1 MSTQDELKHKVALA
15 ALDYFDDYDMVVG
28 IGTGSTV
35 NCLID
40 VLPQVK
46 NRIEACVSSSEET
59 TRRLKEH
66 GFVVKELNQTGPLSL
81 YIDGADECDTHNRLI
96 KGGGGALT
104 REKII
109 AAASDKFICIVDESK
124 MVNILGRFPLPV
136 EVIPMAQS
144 HVGRALAKLGGQ
156 PELRQGFTTDN
167 GNIIID
173 VHNLKIIDPLQL
185 ESEINN
191 IAGVVCNGIFA
202 YQKAYATLV
211 ANNDGIKT
219 QKI

>member
-1 MSTQDELKHKVALA
+1 MSTQDELKHKVALG

-40 VLPQVK
+40 VLPKVK

-59 TRRLKEH
+59 TKRLKEH

-81 YIDGADECDTHNRLI
+81 YIDGADECDPHNRLI

-124 MVNILGRFPLPV
+124 MVNILGSFPLPV

-156 PELRQGFTTDN
+156 PELRQGFITDN

-173 VHNLKIIDPLQL
+173 VHNLKIIDPLKL
-185 ESEINN
+185 EGEINN
-191 IAGVVCNGIFA
+191 IAGVVSNGIFA
-202 YQKAYATLV
+202 HQKSYATLV
-211 ANNDGIKT
+211 ANIDGIKT

>member
-1 MSTQDELKHKVALA
+1 MSRQDELKHQVALA
-15 ALDYFDDYDMVVG
+15 ALEYFDDYDMVVG

-59 TRRLKEH
+59 TRRLKEQ

-81 YIDGADECDTHNRLI
+81 YVDGADECDGHNRLI

-109 AAASDKFICIVDESK
+109 AAASDRFICIVDESK
-124 MVNILGRFPLPV
+124 MVKVLGKFPLPV

-173 VHNLKIIDPLQL
+173 VHNLHIIDPLKL
-185 ESEINN
+185 ESQIND

-211 ANNDGIKT
+211 ASEGGTKT
-219 QKI
+219 QL

>member
-1 MSTQDELKHKVALA
+1 MSTQDELKHKVALG

-40 VLPQVK
+40 VLPRVK

-59 TRRLKEH
+59 TKRLKEH
-66 GFVVKELNQTGPLSL
+66 GFIVKELNQTGPLSL

-173 VHNLKIIDPLQL
+173 VHNLKIIDPLKL
-185 ESEINN
+185 EGEINN

-202 YQKAYATLV
+202 HQKSYATLV
-211 ANNDGIKT
+211 ANIDGIKT

>member
-1 MSTQDELKHKVALA
+1 MNQQHELKQQVALA

-46 NRIEACVSSSEET
+46 NRIEACVSSSIET
-59 TRRLKEH
+59 TRCLKNL
-66 GFVVKELNQTGPLSL
+66 GFQVKELNETGPLSL
-81 YIDGADECDTHNRLI
+81 YIDGADECDSHNRLI

-124 MVNILGRFPLPV
+124 MVNILGDFPLPI

-144 HVGRALAKLGGQ
+144 HVGRAIATIGGQ
-156 PELRQGFTTDN
+156 PILRQGFTTDN

-173 VHNLKIIDPLQL
+173 VHNLKIIDPLKL
-185 ESEINN
+185 ENQINN

-202 YQKAYATLV
+202 HQKAYTTLI
-211 ANNDGIKT
+211 ANKNGIKT
-219 QKI
+219 QS

>member
-124 MVNILGRFPLPV
+124 MVNILGRFPLPI

-185 ESEINN
+185 EGEINN

>member
-1 MSTQDELKHKVALA
+1 MSKQEQLKQQVALA

-40 VLPQVK
+40 VLPKVK
-46 NRIEACVSSSEET
+46 NKIEACVSSSNET
-59 TRRLKEH
+59 TKRLKDL
-66 GFVVKELNQTGPLSL
+66 GFNVKELNQTGPLSL
-81 YIDGADECDTHNRLI
+81 YIDGADECDAHNRLI

-124 MVNILGRFPLPV
+124 MVKVLGDFPLPV

-156 PELRQGFTTDN
+156 PELRHGFTTDN

-173 VHNLKIIDPLQL
+173 VHNLPLLDPLQM
-185 ESEINN
+185 EKNINN

-202 YQKAYATLV
+202 FQKAYATLI
-211 ANNDGIKT
+211 AAESGIKT
-219 QKI
+219 QK

>member
-1 MSTQDELKHKVALA
+1 MSRQDELKHQVALA
-15 ALDYFDDYDMVVG
+15 ALEYFDDYDMVVG

-66 GFVVKELNQTGPLSL
+66 GFMVKELNQTGPLSL
-81 YIDGADECDTHNRLI
+81 YIDGADECDGHNRLI

-109 AAASDKFICIVDESK
+109 AAASDKFVCIVDETK
-124 MVNILGRFPLPV
+124 MVNILGKFPLPV

-173 VHNLKIIDPLQL
+173 VHNLKIIDPLKL
-185 ESEINN
+185 ESQIND
-191 IAGVVCNGIFA
+191 IAGVVCNGVFA
-202 YQKAYATLV
+202 YQKAYATLI
-211 ANNDGIKT
+211 ASEGGTKT
-219 QKI
+219 QK

>member
-1 MSTQDELKHKVALA
+1 MKTQDELKHQVALA
-15 ALDYFDDYDMVVG
+15 ALKYFDDYDMVVG

-46 NRIEACVSSSEET
+46 NRIEACVSSSIET
-59 TRRLKEH
+59 TKRLKAH
-66 GFVVKELNQTGPLSL
+66 GFAVRELNQTGPLSL
-81 YIDGADECDTHNRLI
+81 YIDGADECDAHNRLI

-109 AAASDKFICIVDESK
+109 AAASNRFICIVDESK
-124 MVNILGRFPLPV
+124 MVKILGNFPLPV

-144 HVGRALAKLGGQ
+144 HVGRALAILGGQ
-156 PELRQGFTTDN
+156 PELRQNFTTDN

-173 VHNLKIIDPLQL
+173 VYNLNISNPLQL
-185 ESEINN
+185 EGEINN
-191 IAGVVCNGIFA
+191 IAGVLSNGIFA
-202 YQKAYATLV
+202 HQKAYATLISSKTGV
-211 ANNDGIKT
+211 IT
-219 QKI
+219 QK

>member
-1 MSTQDELKHKVALA
+1 MSTQNELKQQVALA

-40 VLPQVK
+40 VLPKIK
-46 NRIEACVSSSEET
+46 NRIDACVSSSIET
-59 TRRLKEH
+59 TRRLKEL
-66 GFVVKELNQTGPLSL
+66 GFIVNELNNTGPLSL
-81 YIDGADECDTHNRLI
+81 YIDGADECNTHNRLI

-109 AAASDKFICIVDESK
+109 AAASDKFICIVDQSK
-124 MVNILGRFPLPV
+124 MVNILGGFPLPV

-144 HVGRALAKLGGQ
+144 HVGRELAKLGGQ
-156 PELRQGFTTDN
+156 PLLRQGFTTDN

-173 VHNLKIIDPLQL
+173 VRNLRILDPLKL
-185 ESEINN
+185 ESQINN

-202 YQKAYATLV
+202 YQKAYATLI
-211 ANNDGIKT
+211 ASKDGIKT
-219 QKI
+219 QR

>member
-1 MSTQDELKHKVALA
+1 MSSQQELKQQVALA
-15 ALDYFDDYDMVVG
+15 SLEYFDDYDMVVG

-40 VLPQVK
+40 VLHKVR
-46 NRIEACVSSSEET
+46 NRIEACVSSSIET
-59 TRRLKEH
+59 TKRLKEQ
-66 GFVVKELNQTGPLSL
+66 GFMVRELNETGPLSL
-81 YIDGADECDTHNRLI
+81 YIDGADECDPHNRLI

-109 AAASDKFICIVDESK
+109 AAASEKFICIVDESK
-124 MVNILGRFPLPV
+124 MVNVLGKFPLPI

-144 HVGRALAKLGGQ
+144 HVGREVAKLGGQ
-156 PELRQGFTTDN
+156 PVLREGFTTDN

-173 VHNLKIIDPLQL
+173 VHNMHIINPL
-185 ESEINN
+185 ETENTINS

-202 YQKAYATLV
+202 HQKAFTTLI
-211 ANNDGIKT
+211 ASPHGT
-219 QKI
+219 KIQS

>member
-1 MSTQDELKHKVALA
+1 MSKQDELKHQVALA
-15 ALDYFDDYDMVVG
+15 ALKYFDDYDMVVG

-46 NRIEACVSSSEET
+46 NRIESCVSSSEET
-59 TRRLKEH
+59 TRRLKEK
-66 GFVVKELNQTGPLSL
+66 GFMVKELNQTGPLSL

-124 MVNILGRFPLPV
+124 MVNILGSFPLPV

-173 VHNLKIIDPLQL
+173 VHNLKIIDPLKL
-185 ESEINN
+185 ESQIND

-202 YQKAYATLV
+202 YQKAYATLI
-211 ANNDGIKT
+211 ASIDGIKT
-219 QKI
+219 QK

>member
-1 MSTQDELKHKVALA
+1 MNKQDELKHQVALA
-15 ALDYFDDYDMVVG
+15 ALEYFDDYDMVVG

-46 NRIEACVSSSEET
+46 NRIESCVSSSEET
-59 TRRLKEH
+59 TRRLKEQ
-66 GFVVKELNQTGPLSL
+66 GFMVKELNQTGPLSL

-124 MVNILGRFPLPV
+124 MVNILGGFPLPV
-136 EVIPMAQS
+136 EVVPMAQS
-144 HVGRALAKLGGQ
+144 HVGRALAILGGQ

-173 VHNLKIIDPLQL
+173 VHNLKITDPLKL
-185 ESEINN
+185 ESQIND

-202 YQKAYATLV
+202 YQKAYATLIASV
-211 ANNDGIKT
+211 GGTKT
-219 QKI
+219 QK

>member
-1 MSTQDELKHKVALA
+1 MNKQEELKHKVAVA
-15 ALDYFDDYDMVVG
+15 ALEYFDDYDMVVG

-46 NRIEACVSSSEET
+46 NRIEACVSSSIET
-59 TRRLKEH
+59 TKRLKEH
-66 GFVVKELNQTGPLSL
+66 GFMVKELNQTGPLAL

-124 MVNILGRFPLPV
+124 MVNILGKFPLPV

-173 VHNLKIIDPLQL
+173 VHNLKIIDPLKL
-185 ESEINN
+185 EGTINN

-202 YQKAYATLV
+202 HQKAYATLV
-211 ANNDGIKT
+211 ASENGIRT
-219 QKI
+219 QK

>member
-1 MSTQDELKHKVALA
+1 MSTQEELKHQVALA

-59 TRRLKEH
+59 TRRLKEK
-66 GFVVKELNQTGPLSL
+66 GFLVKELNHTGELAL
-81 YIDGADECDTHNRLI
+81 YIDGADECDGHNRLI

-109 AAASDKFICIVDESK
+109 AAASERFICIVDESK
-124 MVNILGRFPLPV
+124 MVDVLGRFPLPV

-173 VHNLKIIDPLQL
+173 VHNLKIIDPQHL
-185 ESEINN
+185 ESQIND

-202 YQKAYATLV
+202 YQKAYATLI
-211 ANNDGIKT
+211 ATADGIKT
-219 QKI
+219 QK

>member
-1 MSTQDELKHKVALA
+1 MAKQDELKHQVALA
-15 ALDYFDDYDMVVG
+15 ALNYFDDYDMIVG

-40 VLPQVK
+40 LLPQVK
-46 NRIEACVSSSEET
+46 DRIEACVSSSEET
-59 TRRLKEH
+59 TKRLKEH
-66 GFVVKELNQTGPLSL
+66 GFLIKELNQTGPLSL
-81 YIDGADECDTHNRLI
+81 YIDGADECDPHNRLI

-124 MVNILGRFPLPV
+124 MVNILGSFPLPV

-144 HVGRALAKLGGQ
+144 HVGRELAKLGGQ
-156 PELRQGFTTDN
+156 PELRQGLITDN
-167 GNIIID
+167 GNIVID
-173 VHNLKIIDPLQL
+173 VYNVKIIDPLKL
-185 ESEINN
+185 EGQINN

-202 YQKAYATLV
+202 HQKAYATLI
-211 ANNDGIKT
+211 ASESGTKT
-219 QKI
+219 QK

>member
-1 MSTQDELKHKVALA
+1 
-15 ALDYFDDYDMVVG
+15 MVVG

-59 TRRLKEH
+59 TRRLKEQ

-81 YIDGADECDTHNRLI
+81 YIDGADECDGHNRLI

-124 MVNILGRFPLPV
+124 MVKVLGKFPLPV

-167 GNIIID
+167 GNIIIY
-173 VHNLKIIDPLQL
+173 VHNLHIIDPQKL
-185 ESEINN
+185 ESQIND
-191 IAGVVCNGIFA
+191 IAGVVCNGVFA

-211 ANNDGIKT
+211 ASEDGTKT
-219 QKI
+219 QK

>member
-59 TRRLKEH
+59 TKRLKEH

-173 VHNLKIIDPLQL
+173 VHNLKIIDPLKL

-211 ANNDGIKT
+211 ANIDGIKT

>member
-1 MSTQDELKHKVALA
+1 VANQDELKHQVALA
-15 ALDYFDDYDMVVG
+15 ALKYFDDYDMVVG

-59 TRRLKEH
+59 TRRLKEK
-66 GFVVKELNQTGPLSL
+66 GFMVKELNQTGPLSI

-109 AAASDKFICIVDESK
+109 AAASDKFICIVDETK
-124 MVNILGRFPLPV
+124 MVNILGGFPLPV

-156 PELRQGFTTDN
+156 PELRQGFKTDN

-173 VHNLKIIDPLQL
+173 VHNLKIIDPLKL
-185 ESEINN
+185 ESQIND

-202 YQKAYATLV
+202 YQKAYATLI
-211 ANNDGIKT
+211 ASEGGTKT
-219 QKI
+219 QK

>member
-1 MSTQDELKHKVALA
+1 MSSQQELKQKVALA
-15 ALDYFDDYDMVVG
+15 ALDYIDDYDMVVG

-40 VLPQVK
+40 VLPKVK
-46 NRIEACVSSSEET
+46 NRIDACVSSSVET
-59 TRRLKEH
+59 TRRLKEQ
-66 GFVVKELNQTGPLSL
+66 GFLVRELNETGPLSL
-81 YIDGADECDTHNRLI
+81 YIDGADECDPHNRLI

-109 AAASDKFICIVDESK
+109 AAASEKFICIVDETK
-124 MVNILGRFPLPV
+124 MVKVLGHFPLPV

-144 HVGRALAKLGGQ
+144 HAGRALAKLGGQ
-156 PELRQGFTTDN
+156 PQLRDGFTTDN

-173 VHNLKIIDPLQL
+173 VHNLHITNPLEL
-185 ESEINN
+185 ENQINS

-202 YQKAYATLV
+202 HQKAFATLI
-211 ANNDGIKT
+211 ASPDGTKT
-219 QKI
+219 QC

>member
-1 MSTQDELKHKVALA
+1 MSIQNELKHQVALA
-15 ALDYFDDYDMVVG
+15 ALNYFDDYDMVVG

-35 NCLID
+35 NCLIE
-40 VLPQVK
+40 VLSQVK
-46 NRIEACVSSSEET
+46 NRIEACVSSSVET
-59 TRRLKEH
+59 SKRLKQH
-66 GFVVKELNQTGPLSL
+66 GFRVRELNQTGPLSL
-81 YIDGADECDTHNRLI
+81 YIDGADECDAHNRLI

-109 AAASDKFICIVDESK
+109 AAASDRFICIVDESK
-124 MVNILGRFPLPV
+124 IVKILGNFPLPV

-156 PELRQGFTTDN
+156 PELRQNFTTDN

-173 VHNLKIIDPLQL
+173 VHNLKISNPLQL
-185 ESEINN
+185 ESDINN

-202 YQKAYATLV
+202 HQKAHTTLI
-211 ANNDGIKT
+211 ANKAGVIT
-219 QKI
+219 QD

>member
-1 MSTQDELKHKVALA
+1 VSNRQHELKQQVALA

-40 VLPQVK
+40 ALPQVK
-46 NRIEACVSSSEET
+46 NRIEACVSSSIET
-59 TRRLKEH
+59 TRRLKEK
-66 GFVVKELNQTGPLSL
+66 GFLVQELNQTGPLSL
-81 YIDGADECDTHNRLI
+81 YIDGADECDGHNRLI

-124 MVNILGRFPLPV
+124 IVNILGGFPLPV

-173 VHNLKIIDPLQL
+173 VHNLKILDPLKL
-185 ESEINN
+185 ESQIND

-202 YQKAYATLV
+202 HQQAYATLISSE
-211 ANNDGIKT
+211 NGIKT
-219 QKI
+219 QK

>member
-1 MSTQDELKHKVALA
+1 VSRQDELKHEVALA
-15 ALDYFDDYDMVVG
+15 ALEYFDDYDMVIG

-40 VLPQVK
+40 VLSQVK
-46 NRIEACVSSSEET
+46 NRIDSCVSSSIET
-59 TRRLKEH
+59 TRRLKEK
-66 GFVVKELNQTGPLSL
+66 GFIVKELNQTGPLSL
-81 YIDGADECDTHNRLI
+81 YIDGADECDGHNRLI

-124 MVNILGRFPLPV
+124 MVKVLGRFPLPV

-144 HVGRALAKLGGQ
+144 HVGRALAILGGQ

-173 VHNLKIIDPLQL
+173 VHNLKIIDPLKL
-185 ESEINN
+185 ESQIND
-191 IAGVVCNGIFA
+191 IAGVVCNGVFA
-202 YQKAYATLV
+202 YQKAFATLI
-211 ANNDGIKT
+211 ASKDGIRT
-219 QKI
+219 QK

>member
-1 MSTQDELKHKVALA
+1 MNKQQELKQQVALA
-15 ALDYFDDYDMVVG
+15 ALEYFDDYDMVVG

-40 VLPQVK
+40 VLPKVR

-66 GFVVKELNQTGPLSL
+66 GFHVRELNQTGPLSL
-81 YIDGADECDTHNRLI
+81 YIDGADECDSHNRLI

-124 MVNILGRFPLPV
+124 MVKVLGKFPLPI

-144 HVGRALAKLGGQ
+144 HVGRTIAKLGGQ
-156 PELRQGFTTDN
+156 PQLREGFTTDN

-173 VHNLKIIDPLQL
+173 VHNLHIINPLELEDKIN
-185 ESEINN
+185 S

-202 YQKAYATLV
+202 NQKAFSTLIATD
-211 ANNDGIKT
+211 AGIMT
-219 QKI
+219 QKA

>member
-1 MSTQDELKHKVALA
+1 MNKQQELKQQVALA

-40 VLPQVK
+40 ILPK
-46 NRIEACVSSSEET
+46 IRNRINACVSSSNET
-59 TRRLKEH
+59 TKRLKEK
-66 GFVVKELNQTGPLSL
+66 GFEVQELNQTGPLSL

-109 AAASDKFICIVDESK
+109 AAASDKFICIVDEGK
-124 MVNILGRFPLPV
+124 MVNILGHFPLPV

-144 HVGRALAKLGGQ
+144 HVGRALAIMGGQ
-156 PELRQGFTTDN
+156 PILREGFTTDN

-173 VHNLKIIDPLQL
+173 VHNLKIIDPLGL
-185 ESEINN
+185 ENKINN
-191 IAGVVCNGIFA
+191 IAGVVCNGVFA
-202 YQKAYATLV
+202 HQKAFATLI
-211 ANNDGIKT
+211 ASENGIKT
-219 QKI
+219 QK

>member
-59 TRRLKEH
+59 TKRLKEK

-173 VHNLKIIDPLQL
+173 VHNLKIIDPLKL
-185 ESEINN
+185 EGEINN

-202 YQKAYATLV
+202 HQKSYATLV
-211 ANNDGIKT
+211 ASSKGIKT